1 MKHEYIDN
9 GMEDN
14 RTRIWIMKQLC
25 ATLNALTVAGT
36 KYYNSNYTI
45 SYLYLL
51 QALDMNIRYVKIV
64 QWQTV

>member
-1 MKHEYIDN
+1 MEWKIIEQEY
-9 GMEDN
+9 GLL
-14 RTRIWIMKQLC
+14 KQLC

-51 QALDMNIRYVKIV
+51 
-64 QWQTV
+64 